1 MGIFGNLFTAATVA
15 TPGETSNLGL
25 VVSDARRCV
34 QCGVCG
40 YNCPVGIPVRDY
52 ACRGLPV
59 TDAACITCGQC
70 IAVCP
75 RGTLRCGKS
84 VHATHS
90 AGNGPM
96 NRRYIIIG
104 NGAAGVTA
112 AEALRGH
119 DPQGEI
125 IILTAEESPMYSRPG
140 LAYVINGEV
149 PMRQII
155 ARQKTWYEELKLQL
169 VYGRVEKIDTQ
180 QRRVLLADGRQLG
193 YHRLLVA
200 TGARA
205 VPPPVPGADLQGV
218 IYLDSMAGTKEA
230 LRRLRR
236 ARRGVVVGGGITA
249 LELTEGMLKLNV
261 ETHYFVRRDRLWGRV
276 FNDAESKLLE
286 EQMRH
291 HGAHIHYNT
300 EIEEILGDRRGRV
313 RAVRL
318 KDGSEFRCNVVGVA
332 IGVKPVIDPV
342 RDTPVAIDR
351 GILVDE
357 TLRSSVPD
365 IFAAGDCAQVY
376 DRWTEAHTLD
386 ILWPSAVAEGRTAAA
401 NMAGLRQP
409 YSKGTP
415 FNACLLF
422 GLHITTIGQVNPR
435 PKRPRTRR
443 ACRRFRADLR
453 RSGTPSRAATAAPG
467 RKTGPTPCAWFST
480 ARSLLAH

>member
-1 MGIFGNLFTAATVA
+1 M
-15 TPGETSNLGL
+15 
-25 VVSDARRCV
+25 
-34 QCGVCG
+34 
-40 YNCPVGIPVRDY
+40 NC
-52 ACRGLPV
+52 
-59 TDAACITCGQC
+59 
-70 IAVCP
+70 
-75 RGTLRCGKS
+75 
-84 VHATHS
+84 
-90 AGNGPM
+90 
-96 NRRYIIIG
+96 RYVIIG
-104 NGAAGVTA
+104 NGTTGVTA

-125 IILTAEESPMYSRPG
+125 IILTAEETPMYFRPG

-155 ARQKTWYEELKLQL
+155 ARQKSWYEELKLQL

-249 LELTEGMLKLNV
+249 LELTEGLLKQDV

-276 FNDAESKLLE
+276 FNDDESKLLE
-286 EQMRH
+286 EQMHH

-318 KDGSEFRCNVVGVA
+318 KDGSEFRCDCVGVA
-332 IGVKPVIDPV
+332 IGVNPVIDPV

-386 ILWPSAVAEGRTAAA
+386 ILWPSAVAEG
-401 NMAGLRQP
+401 G
-409 YSKGTP
+409 G
-415 FNACLLF
+415 
-422 GLHITTIGQVNPR
+422 GGQYG
-435 PKRPRTRR
+435 
-443 ACRRFRADLR
+443 RF
-453 RSGTPSRAATAAPG
+453 AATVRQGHA
-467 RKTGPTPCAWFST
+467 
-480 ARSLLAH
+480 L